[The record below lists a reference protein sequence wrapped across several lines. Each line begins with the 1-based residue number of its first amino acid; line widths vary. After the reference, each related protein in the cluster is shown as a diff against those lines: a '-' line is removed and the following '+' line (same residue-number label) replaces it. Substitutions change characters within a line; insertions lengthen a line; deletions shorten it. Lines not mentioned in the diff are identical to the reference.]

1 MLRNNKDNKINSI
14 IGPEVEVDGD
24 VKVVGSILIYGK
36 VNGNVTA
43 SGTIRTAKNSHIQGN
58 IQSQDSFISG
68 KIDGDVKVEGKTTL
82 EKNCVLNGNLI
93 TSIVVIEEGA
103 KFEGICNMVGTEESP
118 DKNKA
123 ISEEDSVDSLDSKHQ
138 DNL

>member
-36 VNGNVTA
+36 INGNVTA

-68 KIDGDVKVEGKTTL
+68 KVDGDVKVEDKTTL

-103 KFEGICNMVGTEESP
+103 KFEGICNMVGSKESSSE
-118 DKNKA
+118 NKT
-123 ISEEDSVDSLDSKHQ
+123 ISEQDSVDSLDSEHQ